1 MGGCAL
7 DVVGGGAGGL
17 GGEAARGLRLIVDGF
32 MMDLGG
38 NTGGAAPGVLAG
50 LGGGTG
56 RKVTGTPGGD
66 TVGGA
71 AGF

>member
-17 GGEAARGLRLIVDGF
+17 GGEAARGLRLIVEGF
-32 MMDLGG
+32 IMDLGG
-38 NTGGAAPGVLAG
+38 NTGGAATGVLAG

-56 RKVTGTPGGD
+56 GEVMGTPGGD